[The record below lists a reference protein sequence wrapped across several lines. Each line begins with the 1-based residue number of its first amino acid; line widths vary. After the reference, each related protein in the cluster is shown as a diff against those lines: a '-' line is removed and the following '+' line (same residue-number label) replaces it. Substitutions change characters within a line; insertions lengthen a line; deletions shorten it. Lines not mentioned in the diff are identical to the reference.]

1 MSTRAVG
8 SLSILLGLCVT
19 ACPESK
25 TDTAPE
31 PKSPA
36 VSASG
41 EGAATGAKADE
52 GGEKKEEE
60 GGW

>member
-1 MSTRAVG
+1 MSTRTVV

-31 PKSPA
+31 PKSPD
-36 VSASG
+36 VSAK
-41 EGAATGAKADE
+41 GAPADSAQAGDEEKKDE
-52 GGEKKEEE
+52 GG
-60 GGW
+60 W